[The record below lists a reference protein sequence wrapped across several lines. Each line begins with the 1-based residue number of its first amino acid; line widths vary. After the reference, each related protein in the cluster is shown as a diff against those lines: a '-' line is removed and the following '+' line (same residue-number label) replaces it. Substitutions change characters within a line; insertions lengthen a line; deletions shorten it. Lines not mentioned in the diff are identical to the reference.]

1 MTEKEKKEES
11 KDYIINLRVSRATY
25 DKVKQ
30 KAKENRETVSN
41 LLRKVIDDSAE
52 IVTDFSDELFGRG
65 KKGKFA
71 DVETYAKV
79 QMARDTKCAECG
91 GEIGKSET
99 ATAGES
105 RSGRKYYFC
114 KECRQA

>member
-52 IVTDFSDELFGRG
+52 IVTDFSGGARRASLRTSKRMRRSRWPGTRNAQSAEGRSVRAKRRPRANPG
-65 KKGKFA
+65 AAGSITFAKSAARHKG
-71 DVETYAKV
+71 V
-79 QMARDTKCAECG
+79 G
-91 GEIGKSET
+91 
-99 ATAGES
+99 
-105 RSGRKYYFC
+105 
-114 KECRQA
+114 